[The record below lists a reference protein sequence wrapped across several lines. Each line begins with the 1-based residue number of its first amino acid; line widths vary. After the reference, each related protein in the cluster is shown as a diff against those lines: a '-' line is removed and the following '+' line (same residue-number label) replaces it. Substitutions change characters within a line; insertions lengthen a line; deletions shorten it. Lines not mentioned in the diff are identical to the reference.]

1 MGELQKI
8 QDLGNA
14 LEAMQKL
21 CDSVK
26 AASVAMAAFKFALV
40 GTGVFH
46 APVFPEVAPKEYITS
61 QLSETTSLT
70 DTLMEELKEV
80 VPLRVAHLAL
90 HGSKNRVRNKNWNR
104 MWKIYTRYM
113 KCHKN

>member
-1 MGELQKI
+1 MGELQKM
-8 QDLGNA
+8 QALGDA
-14 LEAMQKL
+14 LEALQKL

-26 AASVAMAAFKFALV
+26 AVSVAMAAFKFTLA

-46 APVFPEVAPKEYITS
+46 APVSLEVAPKENITP
-61 QLSETTSLT
+61 QLFETTSLT
-70 DTLMEELKEV
+70 DTLMEELKGI
-80 VPLRVAHLAL
+80 VPPRVAHLAL